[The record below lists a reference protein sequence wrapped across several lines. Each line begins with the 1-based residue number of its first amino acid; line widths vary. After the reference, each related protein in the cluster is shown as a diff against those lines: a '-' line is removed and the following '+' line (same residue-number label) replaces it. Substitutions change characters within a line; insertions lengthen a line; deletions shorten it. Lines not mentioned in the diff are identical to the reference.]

1 MTWITSWNVYWRNA
15 GTLGNAVLETLS
27 TGERLIVALVLN
39 RADWLQQLGYTM
51 VEAID
56 WIGDEWV
63 QPLRQAQRMLNEE

>member
-1 MTWITSWNVYWRNA
+1 MDYE
-15 GTLGNAVLETLS
+15 LERLLEKCRYARECGFGTLS